1 MVPKEIENFFFKIY
15 LKIFKFVLVI
25 LTYSIESNLPIF
37 RIVQTAEE
45 QKRTEALGEKL
56 FSLLKDRP
64 RHRAL
69 LTNECKLNH
78 TFTTSTNFIINS
90 VDMNN
95 NPSNRA
101 ASPILALTPPPSQ
114 TSASQSQQASIV
126 TLPPG
131 LSTNQEDETFY
142 TRELIHIYGQ
152 PIVPSFHKHF
162 NYQLSNTH
170 YGYRTLRRLLNC
182 DILRC
187 FVKIT
192 KEEIKMLD
200 RVVEFVQLTSDK

>member
-1 MVPKEIENFFFKIY
+1 M
-15 LKIFKFVLVI
+15 
-25 LTYSIESNLPIF
+25 
-37 RIVQTAEE
+37 EE

-56 FSLLKDRP
+56 FLLLKDRP

-78 TFTTSTNFIINS
+78 SLATAAYVSTLDAISQAATATPTNTS
-90 VDMNN
+90 
-95 NPSNRA
+95 PSSFA
-101 ASPILALTPPPSQ
+101 MLTPPHSN
-114 TSASQSQQASIV
+114 QSS
-126 TLPPG
+126 
-131 LSTNQEDETFY
+131 LSSSQEDETFY

-182 DILRC
+182 DILKR
-187 FVKIT
+187 
-192 KEEIKMLD
+192 
-200 RVVEFVQLTSDK
+200 